1 MAMLE
6 IKDFDVTYLTKRRP
20 PFQAVKN
27 ASMAI
32 EPGEIVG
39 LVGESGSGKSTL
51 GNAAIRLLSPPGTI
65 TGGNV
70 VFDGTDITR
79 FNDDQMRPLRWSEI
93 STVFQSSMNSLNPVI
108 NIESQF
114 RDAIQTHTNLNDG
127 EARARTAELL
137 EMVHIDPSF
146 MRFFPHELSGGMKQR
161 VAIALALALKP
172 KFVLLDEPTTGLD
185 VVIQREI
192 LQNVKEIQRNL
203 GFAVLFISHDLG
215 AVMEI
220 SDRVV
225 VMFEGELVDNQPT
238 KTLLTANLAPY
249 SRELLNSYRE
259 LWGVEPD
266 TELTGQGSAMSD
278 GKAPNGKMIAEK
290 VSATAPSTFSAEEH
304 SDRRHR
310 AGIAKAGQ
318 VVLKVDDIVKTYKR
332 RRGLTSTTVH
342 AVQNVS
348 FTLERGKIVALVGQ
362 SGSGKST
369 IGRLVTGVE
378 HVDSGTITFTEEE
391 QQPPVDI
398 KTLGHKD
405 LKDYRRHA
413 QLIFQDPYSA
423 LNPVHTIAHSLSRP
437 LQNYRH
443 MSGKEA
449 RAESMRILER
459 VGLTPA
465 ERFIDKFPHQLS
477 GGQQQRVV
485 VARALA
491 PQPEILIADDPTSML
506 DVSIRAEILDLL
518 NDLVRDENLAMLFIT
533 HDLLSARMLADE
545 ILVLNHGQIVES
557 GPAAKVIEDPQNEY
571 TQVLLESIP
580 NPFAAASAAAD

>member
-1 MAMLE
+1 MAEPVLE
-6 IKDFDVTYLTKRRP
+6 IKNFDVTYLTKRRP

-32 EPGEIVG
+32 MPGEIVG

-51 GNAAIRLLSPPGTI
+51 GNAAIRLLDPPGTI
-65 TGGNV
+65 TGGSV
-70 VFDGTDITR
+70 IFDGTDITR
-79 FNDDQMRPLRWSEI
+79 FDAAQMRPLRWSEI
-93 STVFQSSMNSLNPVI
+93 STVFQSSMNSLNPVL
-108 NIESQF
+108 NVETQF
-114 RDAIQTHTNLNDG
+114 RDALQTHTDMSDG
-127 EARARTAELL
+127 DARARTAELL
-137 EMVHIDPSF
+137 EMVHIEPSF

-161 VAIALALALKP
+161 VAIALALALTP

-192 LQNVKEIQRNL
+192 LQNVKEIQRQL
-203 GFAVLFISHDLG
+203 GFAVLFITHDLG

-225 VMFEGELVDNQPT
+225 VMYNGELVDNQPT
-238 KTLLTANLAPY
+238 KTLLHTKLAPY

-259 LWGVEPD
+259 LWGIAPDETSSEVVEAVTAGAHEAEAPA
-266 TELTGQGSAMSD
+266 TEVR
-278 GKAPNGKMIAEK
+278 AEP
-290 VSATAPSTFSAEEH
+290 T
-304 SDRRHR
+304 HR

-318 VVLKVDDIVKTYKR
+318 VVLRAEDIVKTYKR
-332 RRGLTSTTVH
+332 RRGFTSTTVR
-342 AVQNVS
+342 AVENVS
-348 FTLERGKIVALVGQ
+348 FSLERGRIVALVGQ

-378 HVDSGTITFTEEE
+378 HTDSGAILFTEGGK
-391 QQPPVDI
+391 PVDI
-398 KTLGHKD
+398 KSLGHRE

-413 QLIFQDPYSA
+413 QLVFQDPYAA
-423 LNPVHTIAHSLSRP
+423 LNPVKTIAHSLSRP

-443 MSGKEA
+443 MSGRAA
-449 RAESMRILER
+449 RAECMKILTR

-491 PQPEILIADDPTSML
+491 PEPEILIADEPTSML
-506 DVSIRAEILDLL
+506 DVSIRAEILELL
-518 NDLVRDENLAMLFIT
+518 SDLVHDENLAMLFIT

-545 ILVLNHGQIVES
+545 ILVLNHGRIVES
-557 GPAAKVIEDPQNEY
+557 GSAEQVIEHPKNDY
-571 TQVLLESIP
+571 TRLLLNSIP
-580 NPFAAASAAAD
+580 NPFAIENAAD

>member
-1 MAMLE
+1 M
-6 IKDFDVTYLTKRRP
+6 T
-20 PFQAVKN
+20 
-27 ASMAI
+27 I

-127 EARARTAELL
+127 ESRARTSELL

-192 LQNVKEIQRNL
+192 LQNVKEIQRKL

-225 VMFEGELVDNQPT
+225 VMYEGELVDDQPT
-238 KTLLTANLAPY
+238 KTLLSANLAPY

-259 LWGVEPD
+259 LWGICAGHAAQRD
-266 TELTGQGSAMSD
+266 DRGSSC
-278 GKAPNGKMIAEK
+278 
-290 VSATAPSTFSAEEH
+290 
-304 SDRRHR
+304 
-310 AGIAKAGQ
+310 GIRW
-318 VVLKVDDIVKTYKR
+318 D
-332 RRGLTSTTVH
+332 
-342 AVQNVS
+342 
-348 FTLERGKIVALVGQ
+348 
-362 SGSGKST
+362 
-369 IGRLVTGVE
+369 
-378 HVDSGTITFTEEE
+378 
-391 QQPPVDI
+391 
-398 KTLGHKD
+398 
-405 LKDYRRHA
+405 
-413 QLIFQDPYSA
+413 
-423 LNPVHTIAHSLSRP
+423 
-437 LQNYRH
+437 
-443 MSGKEA
+443 
-449 RAESMRILER
+449 
-459 VGLTPA
+459 
-465 ERFIDKFPHQLS
+465 
-477 GGQQQRVV
+477 
-485 VARALA
+485 VARRKGPIRRLRLH
-491 PQPEILIADDPTSML
+491 PLRQNIPTGCIGPESP
-506 DVSIRAEILDLL
+506 
-518 NDLVRDENLAMLFIT
+518 
-533 HDLLSARMLADE
+533 
-545 ILVLNHGQIVES
+545 
-557 GPAAKVIEDPQNEY
+557 GPAR
-571 TQVLLESIP
+571 SC
-580 NPFAAASAAAD
+580 

>member
-1 MAMLE
+1 MAQPVLE
-6 IKDFDVTYLTKRRP
+6 IKNFDVTYLTKRRP

-32 EPGEIVG
+32 MPGEIVG

-51 GNAAIRLLSPPGTI
+51 GNAAIRLLDPPGTI
-65 TGGNV
+65 TGGSV
-70 VFDGTDITR
+70 IFDGTDITR
-79 FNDDQMRPLRWSEI
+79 FDAAQMRPLRWSEI
-93 STVFQSSMNSLNPVI
+93 STVFQSSMNSLNPVL
-108 NIESQF
+108 NVETQF
-114 RDAIQTHTNLNDG
+114 RDALQTHTDMSDSD
-127 EARARTAELL
+127 ARARTAELL
-137 EMVHIDPSF
+137 EMVHIEPSF

-192 LQNVKEIQRNL
+192 LQNVKEIQRQL
-203 GFAVLFISHDLG
+203 GFAVLFITHDLG

-225 VMFEGELVDNQPT
+225 VMYNGELVDNQPT
-238 KTLLTANLAPY
+238 QTLLRTKLAPY

-259 LWGVEPD
+259 LWGIAPD
-266 TELTGQGSAMSD
+266 ETSSEV
-278 GKAPNGKMIAEK
+278 AEA
-290 VSATAPSTFSAEEH
+290 VAAGAHEAEATATKTRAEPTP
-304 SDRRHR
+304 R
-310 AGIAKAGQ
+310 AGTATAEAGQ
-318 VVLKVDDIVKTYKR
+318 VVLRAEDIVKTYKR
-332 RRGLTSTTVH
+332 RRGFRSTTVR
-342 AVQNVS
+342 AVENVS
-348 FTLERGKIVALVGQ
+348 FSLERGRIVALVGQ

-378 HVDSGTITFTEEE
+378 HPDSGAIIFTEGGT
-391 QQPPVDI
+391 PVDI
-398 KTLGHKD
+398 KSLGHRG
-405 LKDYRRHA
+405 LKEYRRHA
-413 QLIFQDPYSA
+413 QLVFQDPYAA
-423 LNPVHTIAHSLSRP
+423 LNPVKTIAHSLSRP

-443 MSGKEA
+443 MSGRAA
-449 RAESMRILER
+449 REECMKILTR

-491 PQPEILIADDPTSML
+491 PEPEILIADEPTSML
-506 DVSIRAEILDLL
+506 DVSIRAEILELL
-518 NDLVRDENLAMLFIT
+518 SDLVHDENLAMLFIT

-545 ILVLNHGQIVES
+545 ILVLNHGRIVES
-557 GPAAKVIEDPQNEY
+557 GLAEQVIEHPQNDY
-571 TQVLLESIP
+571 TRLLLTSIP
-580 NPFAAASAAAD
+580 NPFAMENAAD